1 MAKLKRLSEQAVP
14 AALERATHYRLLN
27 EPMQSESICRDVL
40 RIDPA
45 NQEALVTLL
54 LAQTDQF
61 DSRLAQAFAAA
72 QKTLERLPDSYQR
85 DYYGGL
91 ICERRANA
99 QLERGGPGSGPI
111 AYDWY
116 RKAMDLYE
124 AAEQH
129 RPADNDDAVLRW
141 NTCERILRQRDDVKP
156 MRKDSFQPLLE

>member
-124 AAEQH
+124 AAEHH
-129 RPADNDDAVLRW
+129 RPVDNDDAVLRW

>member
-111 AYDWY
+111 AYDWL
-116 RKAMDLYE
+116 RRAMDHYE
-124 AAEQH
+124 S
-129 RPADNDDAVLRW
+129 ADEVGPEGNEEALLRW
-141 NTCERILRQRDDVKP
+141 NTCARVIMRDRNIRPLPDERVP
-156 MRKDSFQPLLE
+156 TMLE